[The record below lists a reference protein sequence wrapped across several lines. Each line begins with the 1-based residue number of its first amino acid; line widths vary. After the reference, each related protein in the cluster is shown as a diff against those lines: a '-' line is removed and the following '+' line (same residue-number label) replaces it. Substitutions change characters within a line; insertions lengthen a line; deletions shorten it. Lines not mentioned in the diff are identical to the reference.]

1 MIMKINKINRLAAL
15 MALAAM
21 PACGLVAQQLADTAK
36 VNVAFGT
43 VEKQDMLGGVSAVNV
58 RELIKKDNIYLANEG
73 LQSLV
78 GGYNGSV
85 WGQSP
90 LVLVDGTPRDIS
102 KVDATQIEQVTVLK
116 SASAVMLYGSR
127 ASKGAILI
135 TTKRGEVKPLTIDMR
150 VNTGFYVP
158 KSYPQYLNA
167 AEYMTL
173 YNEACDNDG
182 INRKYSDDL
191 IYNTAAGTN
200 PDRYPDLKFY
210 NSDNLRKA
218 FNKTE
223 LIGEITG
230 GTEKA
235 RYYANFGAR
244 YNNGLIKVGEH
255 KNDNNWRFNVNANV
269 DMDITDWLSAS
280 TKAGVIIED
289 AYNGR
294 GDFWGTASS
303 LRPNWYNPLLPV
315 DRMDMSN
322 NDIAAIVQNANWLV
336 DGKYLFG
343 GLSTN
348 QTSFWG
354 DTHAAGYIRDKYRD
368 FMFQVALRA
377 DLSMITKGLSFR
389 TAFNIDYWDYYSE
402 GFSNSY
408 ATYEPVWANMNGK
421 DMIVGL
427 KKYNEDKQA
436 TGEFVGSSSDSQTMM
451 FSAQFD
457 YNRTFANLHN
467 VNATLVGWGW
477 QKQNAIDAD
486 HTTNSD
492 DRKRDLYHRTSN
504 LNLGLNVD
512 YNFARKYYVQAGAS
526 IVHSAKMP
534 EGNRDALSHSF
545 GLGWRLSKEKFM
557 ENVTWVDDL
566 KLSAAYTLLNQDL
579 DIADYYMYK
588 GYYNTNGVW
597 FQWCDNSQGGWSTSQ
612 TRGDND
618 QLKMVQRKEWRIG
631 LEGSLFGRFV
641 TFDVNLFTQ
650 DTNGLIT
657 NGASTVYP
665 SYYSSI
671 GSFLPNLN
679 FNRDR
684 RQGID
689 YTVNF
694 QKKIGQVEAQLGFT
708 GMLYK
713 DKAILRDEN
722 NGENTHLNS
731 QGQSLSSVWGY
742 TCLGYFTEADFDA
755 DGKLLES
762 IPDHTFSEVK
772 PGDLRYK
779 DINGDN
785 IIDGKDVTV
794 IGNWNPSYVYGVNLT
809 LKWKDFTLYARGVG
823 QAGAIG
829 TKSGDYWWPRAENKY
844 SEVALGRWTP
854 ETAATATYPRLTTT
868 GNSNNYRTSNYW
880 QYSTNKFSLDKLQLT
895 YDLPDQWFEG
905 KVVKDMSIYLSGSNL
920 FTIAPNRKIM
930 ETTTGFPQCR
940 FYNIGA
946 TVKF

>member
-1 MIMKINKINRLAAL
+1 MKVNKINRFAAL
-15 MALAAM
+15 MVIAIAPSCSIM
-21 PACGLVAQQLADTAK
+21 AQQLADTAK

-43 VEKQDMLGGVSAVNV
+43 VEKQDILGGMSAIDIK
-58 RELIKKDNIYLANEG
+58 ELMKKDNIAAANDG
-73 LQSLV
+73 LESLI
-78 GGYNGSV
+78 GGYDGYNV
-85 WGQSP
+85 WGQTP
-90 LVLVDGTPRDIS
+90 LVLVDGMPRDIS
-102 KVDATQIEQVTVLK
+102 KVDATQIDQVTVLK

-135 TTKRGEVKPLTIDMR
+135 TTKRGEEKPLTIDMR

-218 FNKTE
+218 YNRTE
-223 LIGEITG
+223 LVGEITG
-230 GTEKA
+230 GTDKA

-269 DMDITDWLSAS
+269 DVNVTNWLSAS
-280 TKAGVIIED
+280 TSAGVIIED

-303 LRPNWYNPLLPV
+303 LRPNWYNPLLPI
-315 DRMDMSN
+315 DKMDMN
-322 NDIAAIVQNANWLV
+322 NKDIAAIVQNANWLI
-336 DGKYLFG
+336 DGKYLPG

-348 QTSFWG
+348 TSSFWG
-354 DTHAAGYIRDKYRD
+354 DTHIAGYIRDKYRD
-368 FMFQVALRA
+368 FMFQVALNA

-389 TAFNIDYWDYYSE
+389 AAFDIDYWDYYSE
-402 GFSNSY
+402 GFSNGY
-408 ATYEPVWANMNGK
+408 ATYEPIWANMNGK
-421 DMIVGL
+421 DMIVSL
-427 KKYNEDKQA
+427 KQYNKDEQG
-436 TGEFVGSSSDSQTMM
+436 TQEFVGSSSDSQTMM

-457 YNRTFANLHN
+457 YRRTFADVHN
-467 VNATLVGWGW
+467 INATLVGWGW
-477 QKQNAIDAD
+477 QKQNAKDED
-486 HTTNSD
+486 HDTDSNV
-492 DRKRDLYHRTSN
+492 RKRDLYHRTSN
-504 LNLGLNVD
+504 LNMGLNVD
-512 YNFARKYYVQAGAS
+512 YNFARKYYVQAGAAL
-526 IVHSAKMP
+526 VHSAKMP
-534 EGNRDALSHSF
+534 EGNRDALSHSL

-557 ENVTWVDDL
+557 ENVTWVDNL
-566 KLSAAYTLLNQDL
+566 KLSAAYSLLNQDL
-579 DIADYYMYK
+579 DVSEYYMYK
-588 GYYNTNGVW
+588 GYYNTNGVYV
-597 FQWCDNSQGGWSTSQ
+597 QWYDNSQGGWSTTQ
-612 TRGDND
+612 TRGEND
-618 QLKMVQRKEWRIG
+618 ALKMIQRKEWRIG
-631 LEGSLFGRFV
+631 IEGSLFKHFV
-641 TFDVNLFTQ
+641 NFDINLFTQ

-657 NGASTVYP
+657 NGANTSFP
-665 SYYSSI
+665 SWFGSI
-671 GSFLPNLN
+671 GSFLPNMN
-679 FNRDR
+679 YNRDR

-694 QKKIGQVEAQLGFT
+694 HKKIGEVEAVLGFT

-722 NGENTHLNS
+722 NGNDQHLNN
-731 QGQSLSSVWGY
+731 QGQSLSAMWGY
-742 TCLGYFTEADFDA
+742 TCEGYFTEKDFDSN
-755 DGKLLES
+755 GKLNAD
-762 IPDHTFSEVK
+762 IPEHTFSEVK

-779 DINGDN
+779 DINKDG
-785 IIDGKDVTV
+785 IIDSKDVTV
-794 IGNWNPSYVYGVNLT
+794 IGNATPSYIYGVNLT
-809 LKWKDFTLYARGVG
+809 LKWKDFTLFARGTG
-823 QAGAIG
+823 QAGG
-829 TKSGDYWWPRAENKY
+829 MLSKNGDYWWPRAEVKY

-880 QYSTNKFSLDKLQLT
+880 AYSTNLFTIDKVQLT
-895 YDLPDQWFEG
+895 YDLPDRWFAG
-905 KVVKDMSIYLSGSNL
+905 KVVKDMSVYFSGSNL
-920 FTIAPNRKIM
+920 FTIAPNRKIL
-930 ETTTGFPQCR
+930 ETSTYSPQTR

-946 TVKF
+946 TIRF